1 MVISSDTYFRASKLL
16 FTKVSNVK
24 TYPTAFSGFKYG
36 NFQNVIRCTSKS
48 NSNAPSHLGTR
59 AISTSH
65 LTASS
70 ISNTS
75 IHSRPSIILHKKAS
89 ARRTFAPNSNA
100 QALLVSGGESL
111 AANAS
116 FDPQYS
122 RVKNY
127 IRTRPVGPAVLSP
140 ILIQGL
146 IGALV
151 EATLPQSFFVENR
164 LQQIRPL
171 IVGVEVEASI
181 EIVSVLPST
190 GRRDVFKCDEDEDS
204 DTDDRTNSDNGY
216 TVHIDTEV
224 RRVSDGQLVAE
235 GEQIVWLP
243 DYCLENGPI

>member
-1 MVISSDTYFRASKLL
+1 MKSSNTCVRISKLL
-16 FTKVSNVK
+16 FTKATTTFPRVIK
-24 TYPTAFSGFKYG
+24 W
-36 NFQNVIRCTSKS
+36 NFQNSIHCPFNSNSKS
-48 NSNAPSHLGTR
+48 LYLGARALSHQT
-59 AISTSH
+59 TPP
-65 LTASS
+65 S

-75 IHSRPSIILHKKAS
+75 IQSKPPNILHKKAFV
-89 ARRTFAPNSNA
+89 RRTFSPNSNA
-100 QALLVSGGESL
+100 QALLVSGGEGL

-116 FDPQYS
+116 FDPEYS

-127 IRTRPVGPAVLSP
+127 IRNRPVGPAVLSP

-164 LQQIRPL
+164 LKQIRPL

-190 GRRDVFKCDEDEDS
+190 GRGDVFEY
-204 DTDDRTNSDNGY
+204 DDGVAAASREEKTTSDNGY
-216 TVHIDTEV
+216 KVNINATVH
-224 RRVSDGQLVAE
+224 RVSDGQLIAE

-243 DYCLENGPI
+243 DFCLENNPI